1 MTQKSVNSSNSFI
14 SDKEYKSL
22 SLDQLKH
29 ILNQKKQVIK
39 DNYKE
44 LSEKEK
50 IIRDIRKVDKLNE
63 KIKKGVD
70 INKEWKKKLKAKKK
84 LKPKKIKSFDEYFQE
99 CIKNKEIPEDT
110 PPYFRE
116 ALERAIKEHNQGIV
130 KEKSALDEFAK
141 KHIIKGE
148 PGITPLEF
156 FRNKVSILQDF
167 LRNHRNIKVRFVL
180 VCMMEKIDGNDKL
193 RFEVQGKAYFH
204 SDTYINLVSTNVK
217 DLLKKII
224 SNITEK
230 INIYQQNGSGWYFK
244 EVIQLEIHTVKFRPM
259 KGSSYIPLPDW
270 IMRKKAIVSIRNK
283 DSKCFLWSVLRY
295 LHPRE
300 KNDCRLIDLKQYEH
314 ELNIPK
320 GFTFPVK
327 IRDITKFEALNP
339 DLPGINVFSVSDNKK
354 FYPLRMALRD
364 PQKSIDLFL
373 YEENGKC
380 HYSLIKNFS
389 RLFRSQITYRTNEP
403 IHICKRC
410 FTHFTKEELL
420 QKHILYCSNNETV
433 SVKMPKSGSILNF
446 KNQ

>member
-1 MTQKSVNSSNSFI
+1 MSNQSVNDFQGSQPFI

-22 SLDQLKH
+22 SLDQLKY
-29 ILNQKKQVIK
+29 ILNQKKQGIK

-70 INKEWKKKLKAKKK
+70 IKKELKKKSKPKKIPPTK
-84 LKPKKIKSFDEYFQE
+84 TVGPSKIKKIKSFDEYFQE
-99 CIKNKEIPEDT
+99 CIENKEFPADT

-116 ALERAIKEHNQGIV
+116 ALERAIKEYHQGLV

-148 PGITPLEF
+148 SGITPLQF
-156 FRNKVSILQDF
+156 FGNKVSILKDF

-180 VCMMEKIDGNDKL
+180 VCMMEKMDGNEKL
-193 RFEVQGKAYFH
+193 RFKVQDKAYFH
-204 SDTYINLVSTNVK
+204 SDTYINLESTDVK
-217 DLLKKII
+217 ELLNKTIHNII
-224 SNITEK
+224 EK
-230 INIYQQNGSGWYFK
+230 SSIYQQNGSGWYFK
-244 EVIQLEIHTVKFRPM
+244 EVIHLEIHTVNYYPM

-283 DSKCFLWSVLRY
+283 DSKCFLWSILRY

-300 KNDCRLIDLKQYEH
+300 KNDCRLSDLKQYEH

-327 IRDITKFEALNP
+327 IRDISKFEALNP
-339 DLPGINVFSVSDNKK
+339 DIPGINVFSVSYDKK

-373 YEENGKC
+373 YEENGRY

-389 RLFRSQITYRTNEP
+389 VFFVL
-403 IHICKRC
+403 K
-410 FTHFTKEELL
+410 
-420 QKHILYCSNNETV
+420 
-433 SVKMPKSGSILNF
+433 
-446 KNQ
+446 